1 MQPPPASGDA
11 VRTLCLDSIHPLM
24 THRNAFFQRVEG
36 AGDWPQNGT
45 MRSLDTLRFDNSY
58 GRLPDTFY
66 TRLAP
71 TPLAQPFMISFNPDA
86 AALIDLQL
94 DTADYPQAA
103 ELLSGVRPLPGSD
116 PLAMVYAGHQFGHF
130 AGQLGDGRAI
140 LLGEALGSDGRRW
153 DLHLKGGG
161 ETPYSRAGD
170 GRAVLRSSIR
180 EYLCGE
186 AMHHLGIPSS
196 RALCLLGSHE
206 EVYRESIESGA
217 MIVRMAPSHVRFGS
231 FEHFYYSGKFDELQQ
246 LGDYVIAQH
255 YPDLCDHS
263 NRYLEL
269 LRQVSSRT
277 AALMAHWQR
286 VGFAH
291 GVMNTDNM
299 SILGLTLDYGPFG
312 FLDGYNPGYIC
323 NHSDHH
329 GRYAFDRQ
337 PEIGQWN
344 ISCLAQAMLP
354 LLALHGGSP
363 DEAAEQARAVIDDY
377 RGEYQQHYQQALRAK
392 LGLNEQRSGDPQ
404 LAERLLALMAKTEVD
419 YSRCFRLLSQLST
432 DAATAID
439 TPARDLFVDR
449 EAFDAW
455 AGDYRARLRAE
466 HSDDRQRHTA
476 MNAVNPAYILRN
488 YLAQQ
493 AIDQAEKGDYSEVNR
508 LLELLR
514 HPYED
519 QPGMQ
524 HYAAEPP
531 DWGRRMVL
539 SCSS

>member
-1 MQPPPASGDA
+1 MAS
-11 VRTLCLDSIHPLM
+11 LH
-24 THRNAFFQRVEG
+24 Q
-36 AGDWPQNGT
+36 
-45 MRSLDTLRFDNSY
+45 LRFDNSY
-58 GRLPDTFY
+58 GRLPETFY

-71 TPLAQPFMISFNPDA
+71 TPLANPFIISFNHDA

-94 DTADYPQAA
+94 DPADYPQAA
-103 ELLSGVRPLPGSD
+103 ELFSGIRPLPGAD
-116 PLAMVYAGHQFGHF
+116 PLAMVYAGHQFGHY

-140 LLGEALGSDGRRW
+140 LLGEAVGSDGHRW

-186 AMHHLGIPSS
+186 AMYHLGIPSS
-196 RALCLLGSHE
+196 RSLCLIGSNEH
-206 EVYRESIESGA
+206 VYRESIETGA
-217 MIVRMAPSHVRFGS
+217 MIIRMAPSHVRFGS
-231 FEHFYYSGKFDELQQ
+231 FEHFYYNGKFDALRQ
-246 LGDYVIAQH
+246 LGDYVIEQH
-255 YPDLCDHS
+255 YPELRDHEL
-263 NRYLEL
+263 RYLEL
-269 LRQVSSRT
+269 LKRISSRT
-277 AALMAHWQR
+277 AALMAQWQR

-329 GRYAFDRQ
+329 GRYAFNRQ

-344 ISCLAQAMLP
+344 VSCLAQAMLP
-354 LLALHGGSP
+354 LLALHASSP
-363 DEAAEQARAVIDDY
+363 DQAAEQARAVIDAY
-377 RGEYQQHYQQALRAK
+377 RGDYEQHYQQALCAK
-392 LGLNEQRSGDPQ
+392 LGLNEQHDGDEQ
-404 LAERLLALMAKTEVD
+404 LAERLLTLMANAEVD
-419 YSRCFRLLSQLST
+419 YSRCFRLLSQLSSDPAT
-432 DAATAID
+432 DADA
-439 TPARDLFVDR
+439 PVRDLFIDR

-455 AGDYRARLRAE
+455 ATDYRARLHAE
-466 HSDDRQRHTA
+466 RSDDQQRRAA
-476 MNAVNPAYILRN
+476 MDAVNPAYILRN

-493 AIDQAEKGDYSEVNR
+493 AIDQAERGDYSEVNR

-514 HPYED
+514 HPYDD

-531 DWGRRMVL
+531 DWGKRMVL